1 MYWTVP
7 AVMHYNS
14 SVAEHW
20 TLFSYALY
28 VVCMY
33 VLSVSNPAV
42 ATKSNKPLLFSYDNP
57 CW

>member
-20 TLFSYALY
+20 TVVSYALY
-28 VVCMY
+28 VVCSMY
-33 VLSVSNPAV
+33 LLCVSNPAV
-42 ATKSNKPLLFSYDNP
+42 AAKINKPLL
-57 CW
+57 